1 MEPFK
6 VLIEL
11 GLLDWSCIWLG
22 FNRGWVSREDVYD
35 YAISLLEG
43 GEFSE
48 NVAILAGGRYLDE
61 KEFESLILREIKSD
75 DQVESLDKWR
85 LAHLLSIASSS
96 DSLDEKV
103 CKLQEVYAE
112 FGYPEDMMS
121 CSIYSSEHICPLEVM
136 NAVIKKLKQNM
147 LPLQS

>member
-22 FNRGWVSREDVYD
+22 FNRGWVSRENVYD

-61 KEFESLILREIKSD
+61 KEFESLCH
-75 DQVESLDKWR
+75 WR
-85 LAHLLSIASSS
+85 HPEVCRPVCRLLA
-96 DSLDEKV
+96 V
-103 CKLQEVYAE
+103 
-112 FGYPEDMMS
+112 
-121 CSIYSSEHICPLEVM
+121 
-136 NAVIKKLKQNM
+136 
-147 LPLQS
+147 